1 MRYRCTHNEMTAS
14 PATTRLAATTR
25 LGATHLTVSDLDRS
39 LAFYQDVLGLRVHR
53 QGDGEAALG
62 SGAGDVLVLVEQP
75 GARPA
80 GRHAGLYHV
89 ALLYPSR
96 LELAYALDR
105 IVRTR
110 TPVDGM
116 SDHGTHEAIYL
127 PDPDGNGLELAAD
140 RPRDAWPDLASYGG
154 GPQPLDVDDLYAL
167 VDAPRRHAGDGLAV
181 GHLHLHVGDVGQARD
196 FYRDAIGFDVM
207 TAMPTAVF
215 LSAGGYHHHVAAN
228 VWRGRGVGPAPAD
241 AVGLRHWTVLL
252 DGDDELAALRV
263 RLAGVAHS
271 ERDGGVLVRDPSG
284 NAVLLKRG
292 AS

>member
-1 MRYRCTHNEMTAS
+1 MRSGCACTVRATARPRS
-14 PATTRLAATTR
+14 ARAPATCWCSS
-25 LGATHLTVSDLDRS
+25 SD
-39 LAFYQDVLGLRVHR
+39 
-53 QGDGEAALG
+53 
-62 SGAGDVLVLVEQP
+62 P
-75 GARPA
+75 GARHA

-96 LELAYALDR
+96 LELACALER

-127 PDPDGNGLELAAD
+127 SDPDGNGLELAAD
-140 RPRDAWPDLASYGG
+140 RPRDVWPDLASLRRRPAAARRR
-154 GPQPLDVDDLYAL
+154 GPVRARGRSP
-167 VDAPRRHAGDGLAV
+167 RHAGGGLAV

-196 FYRDAIGFDVM
+196 FYRDVIGFDVM

-252 DGDDELAALRV
+252 DGDDELAALRA
-263 RLAGVAHS
+263 RLAGVAHR

>member
-1 MRYRCTHNEMTAS
+1 MTAS
-14 PATTRLAATTR
+14 TLPARLAASTR
-25 LGATHLTVSDLDRS
+25 LGATHLTVSDLDRA
-39 LAFYQDVLGLRVHR
+39 LGFYQDALGLRVHR
-53 QGDGEAALG
+53 HADGVAALG
-62 SGAGDVLVLVEQP
+62 AGAEDVLVLVEQP

-110 TPVDGM
+110 TPVEGM

-140 RPRDAWPDLASYGG
+140 RPREAWPDLATYGG
-154 GPQPLDVDDLYAL
+154 GPRPLAVEDLYSL
-167 VDAPRRHAGDGLAV
+167 VDAPTRWVGEGLSV
-181 GHLHLHVGDVGQARD
+181 GHLHLHVGDVDAARD
-196 FYRDAIGFDVM
+196 FYRDVLGFDVM
-207 TAMPTAVF
+207 TTMPTASF
-215 LSAGGYHHHVAAN
+215 LSAGGYHHHVAVN
-228 VWRGRGVGPAPAD
+228 VWRGPGVGPAPAD

-252 DGDDELAALRV
+252 DGAAELAALRA
-263 RLAGVAHS
+263 RLAGVEHS

-284 NAVLLKRG
+284 NAVLLTRG
-292 AS
+292 TP